1 MIYTVKNTT
10 MAGRP
15 VKAFVNGN
23 EIPGAYYA
31 DTDRGILKF
40 YPQPARIKKPERDQA
55 YTRTLRGT
63 VTVEPVGSDQ

>member
-40 YPQPARIKKPERDQA
+40 CPQPARIKKPERDQV
-55 YTRTLRGT
+55 YCRTLRGH
-63 VTVEPVGSDQ
+63 VTVEPVEHD